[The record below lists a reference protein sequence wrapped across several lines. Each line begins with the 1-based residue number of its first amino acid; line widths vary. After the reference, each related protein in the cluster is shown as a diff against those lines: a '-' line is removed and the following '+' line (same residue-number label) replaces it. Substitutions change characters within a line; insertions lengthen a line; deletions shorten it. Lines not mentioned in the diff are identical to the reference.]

1 MVKQQCL
8 FGTLLSIKVPGR
20 HFLVPES
27 WRKGVKMTEPN
38 RQSGEKEE
46 RIIEIE
52 IERLRPFKEHPFQ
65 VKDDKEMFLLQESI
79 EKYGIL
85 NPLIVRPV
93 PDGYYEI
100 ISGHRRKHAAEK
112 LGYRKVPVIIR
123 VLSEDDSILS
133 MVDSNLHRERI
144 SYSEKAFAYKLKN
157 DVLKRKSGRKKS
169 QVDHK
174 TPRKRSIDIISEDCG
189 DSPKQVQRYI
199 SLTKLIPEMLQKLDD
214 EIISFCPAVEIA
226 ALKENEQRELLK
238 AMDYAQAI
246 PSLSQAQRIK
256 QLSKEKQLSLEK
268 MEEIMCEV
276 KKGEITRVAFTNEQL
291 HKYFPNSYTPAMMKR
306 EILALLKLW
315 KKRIMGKLKEE
326 EIMCKVISVVNQKG
340 GVGKTTTTVNVG
352 IGLAREG
359 KKVLLIDADPQG
371 SLTASLGYEE
381 PDDLRITLATIMM
394 DVINEEEISLE
405 DGILHHQENVDLL
418 PANIELSALE
428 VTMGNVMSR
437 EMIMKEYI
445 DAIRCRYDYILI
457 DCMPSLGMMT
467 INALVSSDSV
477 LIPVQAAYLPVKG
490 LQQLIK
496 TILTVKKRLN
506 RKLAIEGILLTM
518 VDFRTNYARDIASRV
533 HTTYGSQIEVFEN
546 VIPMSV
552 KAAETSA
559 EGKSIY
565 MHCPKGK
572 VAEAYMKLTQE
583 VLNNEK

>member
-1 MVKQQCL
+1 
-8 FGTLLSIKVPGR
+8 
-20 HFLVPES
+20 
-27 WRKGVKMTEPN
+27 MTEPN
-38 RQSGEKEE
+38 RQSGENEE

-123 VLSEDDSILS
+123 VL
-133 MVDSNLHRERI
+133 
-144 SYSEKAFAYKLKN
+144 
-157 DVLKRKSGRKKS
+157 
-169 QVDHK
+169 
-174 TPRKRSIDIISEDCG
+174 
-189 DSPKQVQRYI
+189 
-199 SLTKLIPEMLQKLDD
+199 
-214 EIISFCPAVEIA
+214 
-226 ALKENEQRELLK
+226 
-238 AMDYAQAI
+238 
-246 PSLSQAQRIK
+246 
-256 QLSKEKQLSLEK
+256 
-268 MEEIMCEV
+268 
-276 KKGEITRVAFTNEQL
+276 
-291 HKYFPNSYTPAMMKR
+291 
-306 EILALLKLW
+306 
-315 KKRIMGKLKEE
+315 
-326 EIMCKVISVVNQKG
+326 
-340 GVGKTTTTVNVG
+340 
-352 IGLAREG
+352 
-359 KKVLLIDADPQG
+359 
-371 SLTASLGYEE
+371 
-381 PDDLRITLATIMM
+381 
-394 DVINEEEISLE
+394 
-405 DGILHHQENVDLL
+405 
-418 PANIELSALE
+418 
-428 VTMGNVMSR
+428 GNVMSR

-572 VAEAYMKLTQE
+572 VAEAYKNLTQE
-583 VLNNEK
+583 VLKNEK

>member
-1 MVKQQCL
+1 
-8 FGTLLSIKVPGR
+8 
-20 HFLVPES
+20 
-27 WRKGVKMTEPN
+27 MTEPN
-38 RQSGEKEE
+38 RQSGENEE

-100 ISGHRRKHAAEK
+100 ISGHRRKHAVEK

-169 QVDHK
+169 QVDYK
-174 TPRKRSIDIISEDCG
+174 IPRKRAIEIISEDCG

-226 ALKENEQRELLK
+226 TLSEKEQKELLV
-238 AMDYAQAI
+238 AMEYAQEI
-246 PSLSQAQRIK
+246 PSLSQAQRIR

-276 KKGEITRVAFTNEQL
+276 KKGEITRVAVTNEQL

-315 KKRIMGKLKEE
+315 KKESWE
-326 EIMCKVISVVNQKG
+326 S
-340 GVGKTTTTVNVG
+340 
-352 IGLAREG
+352 
-359 KKVLLIDADPQG
+359 
-371 SLTASLGYEE
+371 
-381 PDDLRITLATIMM
+381 
-394 DVINEEEISLE
+394 
-405 DGILHHQENVDLL
+405 
-418 PANIELSALE
+418 
-428 VTMGNVMSR
+428 
-437 EMIMKEYI
+437 
-445 DAIRCRYDYILI
+445 
-457 DCMPSLGMMT
+457 
-467 INALVSSDSV
+467 
-477 LIPVQAAYLPVKG
+477 
-490 LQQLIK
+490 
-496 TILTVKKRLN
+496 
-506 RKLAIEGILLTM
+506 
-518 VDFRTNYARDIASRV
+518 
-533 HTTYGSQIEVFEN
+533 
-546 VIPMSV
+546 
-552 KAAETSA
+552 
-559 EGKSIY
+559 
-565 MHCPKGK
+565 
-572 VAEAYMKLTQE
+572 
-583 VLNNEK
+583 